1 MTVLAASKAA
11 TNFSPSSQ
19 GDPQGNI
26 EHANRTCK
34 RRANCLNP
42 KEIRA
47 GPHQNM
53 PAAF

>member
-26 EHANRTCK
+26 EHANG
-34 RRANCLNP
+34 AP
-42 KEIRA
+42 IV
-47 GPHQNM
+47 
-53 PAAF
+53 